1 MLSDPP
7 DAGSCSDYFQSLG
20 NLRPWVVEG
29 LRDRS
34 GSNALLLALL
44 YHIGQI
50 DRTWLE
56 DTGRLEGVAGLY
68 VGLVSCG
75 SDARLSAQIIAYGTG
90 LAWTHTLD
98 EDYAE
103 YLDFPRK
110 SSWEQ
115 EENNMSVGWRR
126 TDTEYTVE
134 HVSYMSGGGVR
145 QFVREAVS
153 VHQFQLLLRVDYGT
167 LEQEWRIY
175 GGHLDDSIMGSSF
188 CSRLHDALA
197 VGVGGASPLMDF
209 LLTHIRRNRIELYVM
224 DACRRGTLR
233 LEMERDRRYLTLN
246 IALIGDTAL
255 PLPSM
260 TTATPLFDQAD
271 PGQDYTAVTT
281 LPNTIPGGSITPPNV
296 VQSNTQQETK
306 TPIVPPSAERRLLL
320 NSRQRGDK
328 DEPYSVDQGSDDPVY
343 RRPSRRNRGT
353 EPKR

>member
-7 DAGSCSDYFQSLG
+7 DANSCPEYFQALG
-20 NLRPWVVEG
+20 NLRPWVVDG
-29 LRDRS
+29 IRNRS
-34 GSNALLLALL
+34 GSNALLLAML
-44 YHIGQI
+44 YHIDQT

-56 DTGRLEGVAGLY
+56 ETGWLEDVAGLY

-75 SDARLSAQIIAYGTG
+75 SNARLSAQVIAYGPG

-103 YLDFPRK
+103 YVDFPRK

-126 TDTEYTVE
+126 TDTEYVVE
-134 HVSYMSGGGVR
+134 RINYMGGEGVR
-145 QFVREAVS
+145 QFVREAVH
-153 VHQFQLLLRVDYGT
+153 VHQFQLLLRLDHGA

-175 GGHLDDSIMGSSF
+175 GAHLDENLVGRGF

-209 LLTHIRRNRIELYVM
+209 LLTHIRRNRIEPYVM

-233 LEMERDRRYLTLN
+233 LEMERDGRYLTLN